1 MRPRASITPSS
12 TPSKFGQ
19 EDDEAGSP
27 RPFASAPLRKRL
39 AAQTQDARAR
49 ILPGGRRIEARW
61 DDVGAHHHAGA
72 AATGVSSTA
81 RWRPI
86 PCSRMSRVSSN
97 HRPRASASPASDWPS
112 GCWKQGKDRVC
123 EHRATL
129 YAFGRPL
136 SRIIFG
142 GWTSCPA
149 PSLSHQVP
157 NEDAENT
164 GTRKRRHRK
173 RLPPLTH

>member
-72 AATGVSSTA
+72 ATGRRVVDRAMAADPVLTDVA
-81 RWRPI
+81 RVQQP
-86 PCSRMSRVSSN
+86 
-97 HRPRASASPASDWPS
+97 
-112 GCWKQGKDRVC
+112 
-123 EHRATL
+123 
-129 YAFGRPL
+129 
-136 SRIIFG
+136 
-142 GWTSCPA
+142 
-149 PSLSHQVP
+149 
-157 NEDAENT
+157 
-164 GTRKRRHRK
+164 
-173 RLPPLTH
+173 